1 MMRAMFSAAT
11 GMNAQQLNV
20 DTIAN
25 NLANVNTTG
34 YKKSRADF
42 QDLLYQTLRQPGAQT
57 TAGVE
62 MPVGIQIG
70 HGVRA
75 SAVAKIFSQGSLI
88 QTKKDL
94 DLVIQGRGF
103 FQVLLP
109 TGDIAY
115 TRDGSFNRD
124 STGQLVTADGYQL
137 QPSITIPEDALV
149 VTVSSDG
156 TVSATQPSTPDP
168 ANLGTIELALFSN
181 PTGLDARYGRN
192 LYLETTASGAPITS
206 QPGGAD
212 GAGTIDNGY
221 LENSNVQLVEEIL
234 ALIIAQRAYEAN
246 SKVIQTS
253 DQMLQMANTMRR

>member
-75 SAVAKIFSQGSLI
+75 SAVAKVFSQGNLV
-88 QTKKDL
+88 QTGNPY

-115 TRDGSFNRD
+115 TRDGSFKKD
-124 STGQLVTADGYQL
+124 STGQLVTADGYPM
-137 QPSITIPEDALV
+137 QPAITVPEDGTNF
-149 VTVSSDG
+149 TVSSDG
-156 TVSATQPSTPDP
+156 TVSVTQPGSPDVL
-168 ANLGTIELALFSN
+168 NLGTIELALFPNRS
-181 PTGLDARYGRN
+181 GLDARYGRN
-192 LYLETTASGAPITS
+192 LYLETTASGAPITGE
-206 QPGGAD
+206 PGGAD
-212 GAGTIDNGY
+212 GAGTIDNNY
-221 LENSNVQLVEEIL
+221 LENSNVQVVEEIL